1 MELGS
6 TLERPDGLDVGREQ
20 FPEELSVVR
29 PENDDGQEAAQ
40 TGNERKN
47 DNKVIYFRLSR
58 FRFDL
63 KARSGDCPEEG
74 GRAETDPDR
83 PEQVFDES
91 RISDDL
97 EEGEE
102 RNRHPH
108 PGQLFLNFIFFIL
121 N

>member
-20 FPEELSVVR
+20 LPEELSVVR

-40 TGNERKN
+40 TGNERKT
-47 DNKVIYFRLSR
+47 DNKVIDFRLSR

-63 KARSGDCPEEG
+63 KAGSGDRPEEG
-74 GRAETDPDR
+74 GRSEADPDR

-97 EEGEE
+97 EEGEQ

-108 PGQLFLNFIFFIL
+108 AGQLFLNFIFFIL
-121 N
+121 D